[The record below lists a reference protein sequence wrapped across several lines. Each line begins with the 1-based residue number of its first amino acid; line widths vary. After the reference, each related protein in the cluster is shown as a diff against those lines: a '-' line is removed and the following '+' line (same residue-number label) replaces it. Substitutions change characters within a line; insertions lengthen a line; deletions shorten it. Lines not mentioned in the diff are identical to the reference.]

1 MQSGKALHGIWIFG
15 IVSDDEIIAKRKSPA
30 VPLDLHQAVREALEQ
45 KDTDMQDEWTLCI
58 YYINADSYM
67 IKVNN
72 CKKRKAIL
80 KARQKRA
87 TGGAHSQTL
96 KTVRSG
102 FDCYVK

>member
-30 VPLDLHQAVREALEQ
+30 VPLDLHQAVKEALEQ
-45 KDTDMQDEWTLCI
+45 KDTDMQDEWTALHI
-58 YYINADSYM
+58 LH
-67 IKVNN
+67 
-72 CKKRKAIL
+72 KRRFLHDKSEQLQKGKAIL
-80 KARQKRA
+80 RARQKRA

-96 KTVRSG
+96 KTVRLG